1 MALEP
6 EASVSLGRGRKDRG
20 LELTWSSPTGTAIRG
35 GSVGPPLR
43 GCLGGSSGH
52 WAGEVAPSRGT
63 GLLTHM
69 LPCSPAELCH
79 AQTSR
84 GLHEDL

>member
-20 LELTWSSPTGTAIRG
+20 LEPAWSSPTGTAIRG
-35 GSVGPPLR
+35 GSVGPLHR
-43 GCLGGSSGH
+43 GCVGGSLGP
-52 WAGEVAPSRGT
+52 WANRT
-63 GLLTHM
+63 LTHV
-69 LPCSPAELCH
+69 LPRSPAELCH